1 MSERRSMQSTITI
14 NISLSPYRTINSE
27 DRDYADFTIVFTTPR
42 TMSDTGKVS
51 S

>member
-1 MSERRSMQSTITI
+1 MQSTTTI
-14 NISLSPYRTINSE
+14 NMSLSPYRTINSE